1 MIEIRKN
8 TLELITESTD
18 QETTRARE
26 CLYRTH
32 SPLFPPLPRPP
43 RGSVDPDPPPAAVRC
58 NAPASS
64 CAPLRITGI
73 RRGRRDRPREVL
85 AVSADTG
92 GDADT
97 KQQRLAGFLRERART
112 GEYYFKSKFIADEI
126 GLSPKEIGVLMCQ
139 LQESVQ
145 DLHIEKWSNSRA
157 TTWRVEVQ

>member
-1 MIEIRKN
+1 MPATRGGAQ
-8 TLELITESTD
+8 LLAGASRRTD
-18 QETTRARE
+18 A
-26 CLYRTH
+26 
-32 SPLFPPLPRPP
+32 
-43 RGSVDPDPPPAAVRC
+43 
-58 NAPASS
+58 
-64 CAPLRITGI
+64 
-73 RRGRRDRPREVL
+73 
-85 AVSADTG
+85 G

>member
-1 MIEIRKN
+1 
-8 TLELITESTD
+8 
-18 QETTRARE
+18 
-26 CLYRTH
+26 
-32 SPLFPPLPRPP
+32 
-43 RGSVDPDPPPAAVRC
+43 
-58 NAPASS
+58 
-64 CAPLRITGI
+64 
-73 RRGRRDRPREVL
+73 VL

-92 GDADT
+92 GDADS
-97 KQQRLAGFLRERART
+97 KQQRLARFLRERART